1 VSDLLDAFALGVRA
15 MFTYQAVFFALLAIG
30 LNLHFGYTGLL
41 NFGQIAFAMLGGFG
55 IAISVSKWGLPFW
68 VGVLVGLAAA
78 VVLAL
83 LLGLP
88 TLRLRADYLAIVT
101 IAAAEALRLL
111 FRSVSATP
119 LTNSTLGISAFNG
132 DFLALSPWS
141 TSGRYDILGTRWNGG
156 ELWTITVGW
165 TLVLLASLLVFA
177 LMRSPWGRVLRA
189 VREDEDAARALG
201 KNVYSYKMQSLVL
214 GGLFGALGGMVYAVG
229 TGSAQPDQYQNANT
243 FLAYGALI
251 LGGAARVS
259 GPVIGAMLLWFIIA
273 FSDSALSALLA
284 GDRTFFGLF
293 QINEFVTQTDVA
305 YARFIIIG
313 LGIMFLMIFRPQG
326 IIGDRRE
333 VMLDAR

>member
-1 VSDLLDAFALGVRA
+1 MTEFLDALQLGVRA
-15 MFTYQAVFFALLAIG
+15 MFAYQAVFFALLAIG

-41 NFGQIAFAMLGGFG
+41 NFGQIAFAMLGGYG
-55 IAISVSKWGLPFW
+55 IAISVSQWGLPFG
-68 VGVLVGLAAA
+68 VGVLVGLGAA

-88 TLRLRADYLAIVT
+88 TLRLRADYLGIVT

-111 FRSVSATP
+111 FRSVSATD
-119 LTNSTLGISAFNG
+119 LTGSTLGLQAFNG
-132 DFLALSPWS
+132 GFLALCPW
-141 TSGRYDILGTRWNGG
+141 TVAKRYDILGTRWSGA
-156 ELWTITVGW
+156 ELWVITVGW
-165 TLVLLASLLVFA
+165 TLVLLCSLLVFA

-201 KNVYSYKMQSLVL
+201 KNVYAYKMQSLVL
-214 GGLFGALGGMVYAVG
+214 GGVFGALGGMVYAVG
-229 TGSAQPDQYQNANT
+229 TGAVQPDQYQNANT

-251 LGGAARVS
+251 LGGAARVL

-273 FSDSALSALLA
+273 FSESGLTALVDSGVS
-284 GDRTFFGLF
+284 FFGLF
-293 QINEFVTQTDVA
+293 RLDEVFSTTDVS
-305 YARFIIIG
+305 YARFVIIG
-313 LGIMFLMIFRPQG
+313 LGIMLLMVFRPQG